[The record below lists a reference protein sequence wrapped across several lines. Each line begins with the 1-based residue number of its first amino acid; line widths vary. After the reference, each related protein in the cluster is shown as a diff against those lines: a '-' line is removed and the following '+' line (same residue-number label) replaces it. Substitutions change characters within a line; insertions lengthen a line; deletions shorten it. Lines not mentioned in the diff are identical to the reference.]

1 MDRIEADATPAEDW
15 LQSLNATCNRLST
28 QYLNLLRAASSVT
41 ALEQGRLQDPRGS
54 YFYARKKMSMYYFL
68 VLHLVFCIYYHH
80 AAGGHMPTQQDPPPP
95 ALAAD
100 VAMSSVQC
108 QLAAEN
114 ICVATSHLLSL
125 IRTLRLSIL
134 LMDDGL
140 IAAEEEWQV
149 QEAQAMTQD
158 AQREAVRLEQELMT
172 LRNNQLQ

>member
-1 MDRIEADATPAEDW
+1 
-15 LQSLNATCNRLST
+15 
-28 QYLNLLRAASSVT
+28 
-41 ALEQGRLQDPRGS
+41 
-54 YFYARKKMSMYYFL
+54 
-68 VLHLVFCIYYHH
+68 
-80 AAGGHMPTQQDPPPP
+80 MPTAQDPPPP

-149 QEAQAMTQD
+149 QEAQSMTQD
-158 AQREAVRLEQELMT
+158 AQREAVRLEQELMELGNSR
-172 LRNNQLQ
+172 LR